1 MLAADAGDMADT
13 AIPDTLSDAEQKSVR
28 QVLREAFAATFSILM
43 WIGAALCLVSALIAY
58 LFIEDHIFIREEDVE
73 DMPVPA

>member
-1 MLAADAGDMADT
+1 M
-13 AIPDTLSDAEQKSVR
+13 PNKESVR

-58 LFIEDHIFIREEDVE
+58 LFIEDHIYLSREEDVE
-73 DMPVPA
+73 DMSVPVPV